1 MILLKHRKIIL
12 NVFLYLFLLSGSLI
26 TAQKAQRI
34 AYIDMEYILEN
45 VPEYLEAQ
53 NTLDSKV
60 TKWRST
66 LDKLSRF
73 IEKSKT
79 DLANEREILTNDL
92 ILEKEDEITL
102 KQEELRRLE
111 NLYFGPNGD
120 MFLLRKQLV
129 KPIQDQVYNSL
140 EDIVLKRKYDFVFD
154 KSSDL
159 VMLYSNKKYDISDL
173 VLNEIVRE
181 RKIKVNKEKKAK
193 KRAPKKL
200 TDRQQKVIKDREAAV
215 KKKEEERL
223 AKKKKE
229 ITIKIIIK
237 INKMRKLKSLLLV
250 AFLTLGMS
258 GVVNAQKVG
267 HVIYERVIANMP
279 ETRALQAELAKITKT
294 YKDDIDGMKKKL
306 QDKVKKYTAEQAQLT
321 EDTNKQR
328 VEEVQADNSRIQQ
341 AEQAAYQDIQEKQ
354 NNKLVPIV
362 DKARKAINEV
372 AKEKQILYVLDA
384 SAGRGLLVSD
394 GEDLYDAV
402 KEKLGLLEDVKQPT
416 APAKN

>member
-1 MILLKHRKIIL
+1 MVLLKHRKITL
-12 NVFLYLFLLSGSLI
+12 NVFLYLFLLSGSLV

-111 NLYFGPNGD
+111 SLYFGPNGD

-173 VLNEIVRE
+173 VLNQIVRE
-181 RKIKVNKEKKAK
+181 RKIKLNKEKKAE

-200 TDRQQKVIKDREAAV
+200 TDRQRKLIKDREAAV

-223 AKKKKE
+223 AKKKKIE
-229 ITIKIIIK
+229 EARKKRIEDIEEKRRVLKEKKDAIKK
-237 INKMRKLKSLLLV
+237 
-250 AFLTLGMS
+250 
-258 GVVNAQKVG
+258 QK
-267 HVIYERVIANMP
+267 
-279 ETRALQAELAKITKT
+279 
-294 YKDDIDGMKKKL
+294 
-306 QDKVKKYTAEQAQLT
+306 
-321 EDTNKQR
+321 
-328 VEEVQADNSRIQQ
+328 
-341 AEQAAYQDIQEKQ
+341 EKGNNDQ
-354 NNKLVPIV
+354 NN
-362 DKARKAINEV
+362 N
-372 AKEKQILYVLDA
+372 
-384 SAGRGLLVSD
+384 
-394 GEDLYDAV
+394 
-402 KEKLGLLEDVKQPT
+402 
-416 APAKN
+416 

>member
-1 MILLKHRKIIL
+1 MVLLKHRKIIL
-12 NVFLYLFLLSGSLI
+12 NVFLYLFLLSGSLV

-111 NLYFGPNGD
+111 SLYFGPNGD

-173 VLNEIVRE
+173 VLNQIVRE
-181 RKIKVNKEKKAK
+181 RKIKLNKEKKAK

-223 AKKKKE
+223 AKKKKIEEARKKRIADIEEKRRVLKEKKDAIKKQKE
-229 ITIKIIIK
+229 IG
-237 INKMRKLKSLLLV
+237 N
-250 AFLTLGMS
+250 
-258 GVVNAQKVG
+258 N
-267 HVIYERVIANMP
+267 
-279 ETRALQAELAKITKT
+279 
-294 YKDDIDGMKKKL
+294 D
-306 QDKVKKYTAEQAQLT
+306 
-321 EDTNKQR
+321 
-328 VEEVQADNSRIQQ
+328 
-341 AEQAAYQDIQEKQ
+341 Q
-354 NNKLVPIV
+354 NN
-362 DKARKAINEV
+362 N
-372 AKEKQILYVLDA
+372 
-384 SAGRGLLVSD
+384 
-394 GEDLYDAV
+394 
-402 KEKLGLLEDVKQPT
+402 
-416 APAKN
+416 

>member
-1 MILLKHRKIIL
+1 MVLLKHRKITL
-12 NVFLYLFLLSGSLI
+12 NVFLYLFLLSGSLV

-111 NLYFGPNGD
+111 SLYFGPNGD

-173 VLNEIVRE
+173 VLNQIVRE
-181 RKIKVNKEKKAK
+181 RKIKLNKEKKAK

-200 TDRQQKVIKDREAAV
+200 TDRQRKLIKDREAAV

-223 AKKKKE
+223 AKKKKIE
-229 ITIKIIIK
+229 EA
-237 INKMRKLKSLLLV
+237 RKKRIADIEEKRRVLKE
-250 AFLTLGMS
+250 
-258 GVVNAQKVG
+258 K
-267 HVIYERVIANMP
+267 
-279 ETRALQAELAKITKT
+279 
-294 YKDDIDGMKKKL
+294 KDAIKKK
-306 QDKVKKYTAEQAQLT
+306 KE
-321 EDTNKQR
+321 
-328 VEEVQADNSRIQQ
+328 
-341 AEQAAYQDIQEKQ
+341 
-354 NNKLVPIV
+354 NN
-362 DKARKAINEV
+362 D
-372 AKEKQILYVLDA
+372 
-384 SAGRGLLVSD
+384 
-394 GEDLYDAV
+394 
-402 KEKLGLLEDVKQPT
+402 
-416 APAKN
+416 

>member
-1 MILLKHRKIIL
+1 MLLKHRKIIL
-12 NVFLYLFLLSGSLI
+12 NVLLYLFLLSGTLI

-111 NLYFGPNGD
+111 SLYFGPNGD

-200 TDRQQKVIKDREAAV
+200 TDRQRKLIKDREAAV

-223 AKKKKE
+223 AKKKKIE
-229 ITIKIIIK
+229 EARKKRIADIEEKRRVLKEKKDAIKK
-237 INKMRKLKSLLLV
+237 
-250 AFLTLGMS
+250 
-258 GVVNAQKVG
+258 QK
-267 HVIYERVIANMP
+267 
-279 ETRALQAELAKITKT
+279 
-294 YKDDIDGMKKKL
+294 
-306 QDKVKKYTAEQAQLT
+306 
-321 EDTNKQR
+321 
-328 VEEVQADNSRIQQ
+328 
-341 AEQAAYQDIQEKQ
+341 EKGNNDQ
-354 NNKLVPIV
+354 NN
-362 DKARKAINEV
+362 N
-372 AKEKQILYVLDA
+372 
-384 SAGRGLLVSD
+384 
-394 GEDLYDAV
+394 
-402 KEKLGLLEDVKQPT
+402 
-416 APAKN
+416 